1 MTNPLN
7 TVTGTLISGVV
18 ILIVLVA
25 VIRIYYEFI
34 A

>member
-1 MTNPLN
+1 MTNPLL
-7 TVTGTLISGVV
+7 TVKGTLISGFI
-18 ILIVLVA
+18 ILIVLVG

>member
-7 TVTGTLISGVV
+7 TVTGTLISG
-18 ILIVLVA
+18 IIITIALVA
-25 VIRIYYEFI
+25 GIRIYYEFI

>member
-1 MTNPLN
+1 MKNPLLS
-7 TVTGTLISGVV
+7 VKGTLISGVV
-18 ILIVLVA
+18 ILIALVA

>member
-1 MTNPLN
+1 MKNPLD

-25 VIRIYYEFI
+25 AIRIYYEFI